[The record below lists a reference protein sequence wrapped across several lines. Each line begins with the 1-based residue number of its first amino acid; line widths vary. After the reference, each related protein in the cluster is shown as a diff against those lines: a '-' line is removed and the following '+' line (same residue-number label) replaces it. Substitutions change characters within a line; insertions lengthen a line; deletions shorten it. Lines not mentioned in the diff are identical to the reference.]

1 MYSLDEDTLG
11 FSSGDA
17 TVDRAAVL
25 LRLLYIADLREMQS
39 QINDVLGALQER
51 TANPRVDSA
60 LGRVGV

>member
-17 TVDRAAVL
+17 AVDRAAVL
-25 LRLLYIADLREMQS
+25 MRLLYIADLREMQS
-39 QINDVLGALQER
+39 QVNDVLGALQER
-51 TANPRVDSA
+51 TANPRVDSG